1 VVLIVDVL
9 RPLPWPLALLNRCAR
24 RVFFSK
30 RALRPALEK
39 IKPLEEGGA
48 AAPVIA

>member
-1 VVLIVDVL
+1 MA
-9 RPLPWPLALLNRCAR
+9 WPLALLNRCAR

-30 RALRPALEK
+30 RALRPALAQ
-39 IKPLEEGGA
+39 IKPLHEGGA